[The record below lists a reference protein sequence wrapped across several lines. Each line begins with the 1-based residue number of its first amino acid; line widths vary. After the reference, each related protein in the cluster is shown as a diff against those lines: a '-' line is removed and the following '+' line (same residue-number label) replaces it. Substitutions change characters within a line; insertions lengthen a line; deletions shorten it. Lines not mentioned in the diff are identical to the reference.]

1 MTPRNITTLRVKSD
15 TGNHTYI
22 LKMKFQETIRDLRKY
37 IDLHRYRNI
46 HSFHKEKLFC
56 IVRFKISVMKL
67 RIYVNWYRFFLFKSR
82 YYIKIFMLESNVKFL
97 SIFASHWFPFI
108 ILIDRSSNS
117 QPYNIVSAYPSKI
130 FDDEK
135 VSLLDAGLTPNA
147 VLHLRVRK
155 WLSFRK
161 PLE

>member
-1 MTPRNITTLRVKSD
+1 M
-15 TGNHTYI
+15 
-22 LKMKFQETIRDLRKY
+22 
-37 IDLHRYRNI
+37 
-46 HSFHKEKLFC
+46 
-56 IVRFKISVMKL
+56 
-67 RIYVNWYRFFLFKSR
+67 
-82 YYIKIFMLESNVKFL
+82 
-97 SIFASHWFPFI
+97 

-155 WLSFRK
+155 WCVRK
-161 PLE
+161 PLDCLISNVLHLTDIRVCDLLIADLWKKNNGYVEILTNKLVIACSGA

>member
-1 MTPRNITTLRVKSD
+1 MYTLTD
-15 TGNHTYI
+15 I
-22 LKMKFQETIRDLRKY
+22 DFFCLKVPVDI
-37 IDLHRYRNI
+37 
-46 HSFHKEKLFC
+46 
-56 IVRFKISVMKL
+56 KL
-67 RIYVNWYRFFLFKSR
+67 RFLR
-82 YYIKIFMLESNVKFL
+82 WNQMLQFL
-97 SIFASHWFPFI
+97 SIFASHWFPFM

-135 VSLLDAGLTPNA
+135 VSLVDAGLTPNA